1 VRVLSKGDFSLRDQ
15 IDKGD
20 DKALTFN
27 RTQNHQ
33 GKAMTKLRAV
43 SFLTLVALIL
53 SMSVSGCSKKSENPE
68 APSAAAQK
76 APTAIDQSTV
86 GTISGKVSYTGE
98 KPKAKVIH
106 MDTEPA
112 CVAANSAPVYTQ
124 ELEVNPNNT
133 LKDVFVSVT
142 DGLNN
147 YTFAVPTTPAQLDQR
162 GCTYHPHV
170 LGVMAGQALQVL
182 NSDNTTHNIHPMPKE
197 NPEWN
202 TSMPPKATPLDK
214 KFNRPETMIPV
225 KCNVHPWMKA
235 YIGVVKNPFFSVT
248 GDDGSFEIKG
258 LPPGDYTLSA
268 WQEKLGIQ
276 TSKVTVGPKETKT
289 VDFSF
294 KGE

>member
-1 VRVLSKGDFSLRDQ
+1 
-15 IDKGD
+15 
-20 DKALTFN
+20 
-27 RTQNHQ
+27 
-33 GKAMTKLRAV
+33 
-43 SFLTLVALIL
+43 
-53 SMSVSGCSKKSENPE
+53 
-68 APSAAAQK
+68 
-76 APTAIDQSTV
+76 
-86 GTISGKVSYTGE
+86 
-98 KPKAKVIH
+98 
-106 MDTEPA
+106 
-112 CVAANSAPVYTQ
+112 
-124 ELEVNPNNT
+124 
-133 LKDVFVSVT
+133 
-142 DGLNN
+142 
-147 YTFAVPTTPAQLDQR
+147 
-162 GCTYHPHV
+162 
-170 LGVMAGQALQVL
+170 VMAGQALQVL

-268 WQEKLGIQ
+268 WQEKLGTQ